1 MPRAIILAGPNGAGK
16 TTFAREYLPN
26 EAGCVQ
32 FVNADL
38 IAAGLSPF
46 APATADVA
54 AGRAM
59 IRRIDDLV
67 SQGADFAL
75 ESTLSGTW
83 LVDRIKQWREVGYF
97 VELYYLRLDSPE
109 TALRRVR
116 QRVMEGGHDVPEQ
129 TVRRRYNRGLN
140 LLEQVYKASADRWI
154 VYDNSGSVP
163 VVLSEALNHG

>member
-1 MPRAIILAGPNGAGK
+1 VPRAIILAGPNGAGK